1 MHYRILFAF
10 FLALTFSSC
19 LNKPQT
25 PKGIVIEMYSPDLP
39 DTTDVYIVGSIDELG
54 NWNPNQ
60 VKMRKLDNHR
70 WHFCIQDDVPDL
82 IEYKFTLGSWEKE
95 AAGANGLPL
104 QNFIL
109 KPKGDTLVKHDIYFW
124 LDGQPRVV
132 GGQISGN
139 VEYLG
144 QMQGEGILDRD
155 VIVLLPNDYESN
167 IEKQYPVLYMHDGQN
182 LFDPTTSSFGV
193 DWEIDETLDSL
204 SKLGTVEIPIVV
216 GIYNTNERT
225 ADYTIGKQSQD
236 YMRFVVETVK
246 PFIDKKYRTL
256 TDAKNTAVGGSSYGG
271 LIAFRLAWE
280 YPHVFS
286 KAFCLS
292 PAFKVQN
299 IDYVQNVLDYTGDR
313 KDLTFYIDN
322 GGVGLEEQ
330 LQPGIDDMLEA
341 LEARGYKKDKD
352 FFYITDKKARH
363 FESDWAK
370 RMPNAFLL
378 MYKLNSD

>member
-1 MHYRILFAF
+1 
-10 FLALTFSSC
+10 
-19 LNKPQT
+19 
-25 PKGIVIEMYSPDLP
+25 
-39 DTTDVYIVGSIDELG
+39 
-54 NWNPNQ
+54 
-60 VKMRKLDNHR
+60 
-70 WHFCIQDDVPDL
+70 
-82 IEYKFTLGSWEKE
+82 
-95 AAGANGLPL
+95 AGANGLPL

-144 QMQGEGILDRD
+144 QMHGDGILDRD

-167 IEKQYPVLYMHDGQN
+167 TEKQYPVLYMHDGQN

-193 DWEIDETLDSL
+193 DWQIDETLDSL

-246 PFIDKKYRTL
+246 PFIDKKYCTL

-271 LIAFRLAWE
+271 LISFKMAWE
-280 YPHVFS
+280 YPHIFS

-299 IDYVQNVLDYTGDR
+299 IDYVQNVLDYKGER
-313 KDLTFYIDN
+313 KNLTFYIDN
-322 GGVGLEEQ
+322 GGIGLEEQ

-341 LEARGYKKDKD
+341 LEVRGYKKDKD

-378 MYKLNSD
+378 MYKLNSN

>member
-1 MHYRILFAF
+1 M
-10 FLALTFSSC
+10 
-19 LNKPQT
+19 
-25 PKGIVIEMYSPDLP
+25 
-39 DTTDVYIVGSIDELG
+39 
-54 NWNPNQ
+54 
-60 VKMRKLDNHR
+60 
-70 WHFCIQDDVPDL
+70 
-82 IEYKFTLGSWEKE
+82 
-95 AAGANGLPL
+95 
-104 QNFIL
+104 
-109 KPKGDTLVKHDIYFW
+109 
-124 LDGQPRVV
+124 

-144 QMQGEGILDRD
+144 QMHGDGILDRD

-193 DWEIDETLDSL
+193 DWQIDETLDSL
-204 SKLGTVEIPIVV
+204 EKLGAIEIPIVV
-216 GIYNTNERT
+216 GIYNTSERT

-271 LIAFRLAWE
+271 LISFKMAWE
-280 YPHVFS
+280 YPHIFS

-299 IDYVQNVLDYTGDR
+299 IDYVQNVLDYKGER
-313 KDLTFYIDN
+313 KNLTFYIDN
-322 GGVGLEEQ
+322 GGIGLEEQ

-341 LEARGYKKDKD
+341 LEVRGYN

-378 MYKLNSD
+378 ISSLSLICLIISCSGMSGAIA